1 MRKIIKTFTILLI
14 YGMVFLLESYSR
26 GDIMSGLQIL
36 MFLIV
41 IALLITL
48 CATVFFKSSF
58 KQRLLKGLPL
68 SFIATGTVYLFAYFL
83 QTFLI
88 LLV

>member
-1 MRKIIKTFTILLI
+1 MKKIIKTFTILLI
-14 YGMVFLLESYSR
+14 YVIAFLLESYSR
-26 GDIMSGLQIL
+26 GDIMSGLWIL
-36 MFLIV
+36 MFLTV

-48 CATVFFKSSF
+48 CATVFFKGSF

-68 SFIATGTVYLFAYFL
+68 SFISTATIYLFAYFL